1 MPQSHKTYI
10 TFPFRNYEMNKVFL
24 FAGRSD
30 ILATSWLFWKCC
42 RGICFWRKLRNVEWK
57 FDWKTKLLQLFQ
69 ICAGQHQSKV
79 SRIVCP
85 NNTCCWFLFVL
96 LLQRTTTATTK
107 HHKRNRADK
116 NRCFLYSASFL
127 IPWMNNFFDFVLD
140 SPSLTLCS
148 RLGAFFSNETVQYPW
163 TNFGFTVNKT
173 KLIIRL

>member
-1 MPQSHKTYI
+1 MKWI
-10 TFPFRNYEMNKVFL
+10 KCFCLLADLTFLLRADCFESVAEVFVSGESWETLNGSLIEKRNCCNYFR
-24 FAGRSD
+24 S
-30 ILATSWLFWKCC
+30 
-42 RGICFWRKLRNVEWK
+42 
-57 FDWKTKLLQLFQ
+57 
-69 ICAGQHQSKV
+69 AGQQQSKV

-116 NRCFLYSASFL
+116 NRCFLHSASFL

-148 RLGAFFSNETVQYPW
+148 RLGAFFSNETVQYLW
-163 TNFGFTVNKT
+163 TNFGFTVNIT
-173 KLIIRL
+173 KLIIHLYKY

>member
-1 MPQSHKTYI
+1 MLADL
-10 TFPFRNYEMNKVFL
+10 TFLQRVDCFESVAEVFVSGESWETL
-24 FAGRSD
+24 NRWMEVWLKNEIVAIISD
-30 ILATSWLFWKCC
+30 
-42 RGICFWRKLRNVEWK
+42 LR
-57 FDWKTKLLQLFQ
+57 
-69 ICAGQHQSKV
+69 SKV

-96 LLQRTTTATTK
+96 LLQRTTTTTTK

-148 RLGAFFSNETVQYPW
+148 RLGAFFSNETVQYLW
-163 TNFGFTVNKT
+163 TNFGFTVNIT
-173 KLIIRL
+173 KLIIHLYKY

>member
-69 ICAGQHQSKV
+69 ICVGQQQGKV

-85 NNTCCWFLFVL
+85 NNTCCWFLFVAAMNYEQQQQRNIIKGIVRTKIDVFFIQL
-96 LLQRTTTATTK
+96 L
-107 HHKRNRADK
+107 
-116 NRCFLYSASFL
+116 FLFHEWTIFL
-127 IPWMNNFFDFVLD
+127 TLYWIRPAWHCVLD
-140 SPSLTLCS
+140 WAHFFQMKPFNIHGQTSVSL
-148 RLGAFFSNETVQYPW
+148 
-163 TNFGFTVNKT
+163 
-173 KLIIRL
+173 